1 MVTPVLENKTSEEY
15 YYEDGRRFNSSVGYP
30 LPSDEKAPVKQQL
43 EKGIP
48 VLDSACGNGAPWTI
62 DMAKEYP
69 NSQFFGVDI
78 SDGFPSKGRAPI
90 NTSFSIG
97 NVTIEIPSPDNTF
110 VFAYQK
116 MVFGALTSEEW
127 DSVMEQGFK
136 SKNLVLHISTELKD
150 RLENAGFINCV
161 TKITEY
167 PVNHGTNGD
176 SNWRVLRGAFESGS
190 PLLSKFFAGGYE
202 REKYD
207 RFLDAVGD
215 EVAEY
220 KSYVKFY
227 TVHAQKPCIDQQK

>member
-30 LPSDEKAPVKQQL
+30 LPSDEKENARLLEQHFCFKNLLDGNCLAPVKQQL

-69 NSQFFGVDI
+69 SSQFFGVDI

-110 VFAYQK
+110 VFAYQR

-127 DSVMEQGFK
+127 DSNLGEMYRVIKPGGFVQLLEHNLTPFSEEPLFTEAYKLMEQGFK

-176 SNWRVLRGAFESGS
+176 SNW
-190 PLLSKFFAGGYE
+190 
-202 REKYD
+202 
-207 RFLDAVGD
+207 
-215 EVAEY
+215 
-220 KSYVKFY
+220 
-227 TVHAQKPCIDQQK
+227 